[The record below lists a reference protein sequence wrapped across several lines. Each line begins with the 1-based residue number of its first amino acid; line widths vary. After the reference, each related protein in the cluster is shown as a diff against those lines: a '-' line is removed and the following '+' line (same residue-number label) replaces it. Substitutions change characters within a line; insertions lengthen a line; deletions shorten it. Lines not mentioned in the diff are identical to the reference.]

1 MSVDFISYN
10 MLYYIYKINTK
21 EDDAVKKKYIHL
33 KRKDIYA
40 IYYRNK
46 RTICYNK
53 DFTGTSKVII
63 LKAG

>member
-1 MSVDFISYN
+1 M
-10 MLYYIYKINTK
+10 K
-21 EDDAVKKKYIHL
+21 EDDTVKKKYIHL